1 MNGAG
6 CGPVSIIRP
15 ETLPTTNLQSL
26 RSARLFLNTV
36 SEYTKYGF
44 NQLPSEQLVKSP
56 RLPTGVLNPRYP

>member
-6 CGPVSIIRP
+6 QGPVSIIRP

-44 NQLPSEQLVKSP
+44 NQLPSEQLCSRV
-56 RLPTGVLNPRYP
+56 RY